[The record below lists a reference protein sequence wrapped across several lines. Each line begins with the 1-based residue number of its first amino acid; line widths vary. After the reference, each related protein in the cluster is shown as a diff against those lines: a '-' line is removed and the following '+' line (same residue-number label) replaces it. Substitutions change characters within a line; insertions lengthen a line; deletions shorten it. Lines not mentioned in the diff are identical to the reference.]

1 MTSGT
6 IARRMLPGATLPA
19 SLALVVALALALAPG
34 AQAAVK
40 LGPPLVAT
48 AGATQPRGTSATLL
62 GTVNP
67 RGAVTT
73 YYFQY
78 GPTIA
83 YGRQS
88 TPATLPAGLTRV
100 KVGQAVT
107 GILPGYHYRL
117 VASNGYGPTLG
128 KDRTFGLKSTE
139 LAAPKFTLAKSP
151 EPTPFGGA
159 YVLGGS
165 ITGVGSANRKLALQS
180 SPFPYLTPFTTIGLP
195 VLTNALGRFSFR
207 VPSLST
213 STQFRIST
221 LDPRPA
227 YSPIVTHRVAV
238 RVTLK
243 VRTTRHKGL
252 VRLYGTVTPA
262 RVGAPVRFQLL
273 RPVRPGKSEQET
285 RFVTQFSTVV
295 KRGTKTISRFSAI
308 ERIRSGG
315 SYRAYVVVRAGAL
328 VSGASAAV
336 LLHAA
341 PGSAGKTRK

>member
-1 MTSGT
+1 MRSGT
-6 IARRMLPGATLPA
+6 IARRMLPSAAFLA
-19 SLALVVALALALAPG
+19 SLALALALSTTG
-34 AQAAVK
+34 AQAAGK
-40 LGPPLVAT
+40 LGVGPPAVT
-48 AGATQPRGTSATLL
+48 TGAASQVRGTSATLL

-83 YGRQS
+83 YGKQTTS
-88 TPATLPAGLTRV
+88 ATLPAGIAKV

-107 GILPGYHYRL
+107 GLLSGYHYRL
-117 VASNGYGPTLG
+117 VGTNVYGTKFG
-128 KDRTFGLKSTE
+128 KDHAFGIKGTE
-139 LAAPKFTLAKSP
+139 LSKPKFTLAKSP
-151 EPTPFGGA
+151 EPTPFGGPF
-159 YVLGGS
+159 VLSGS
-165 ITGVGSANRKLALQS
+165 IAGVGSANRKLALQS

-227 YSPIVTHRVAV
+227 YSPTVTHRVSV

-262 RVGAPVRFQLL
+262 RVGAAVRFQLL
-273 RPVRPGKSEQET
+273 KPVRPGKSEKET
-285 RFVTQFSTVV
+285 RFATQFSSVV
-295 KRGTKTISRFSAI
+295 KRGTKTVARFSAI
-308 ERIRSGG
+308 ERIQRGG
-315 SYRAYVVVRAGAL
+315 RYRAYVVVKTGAL
-328 VSGASAAV
+328 VSGASTTV

-341 PGSAGKTRK
+341 PASTGKTGK

>member
-1 MTSGT
+1 
-6 IARRMLPGATLPA
+6 
-19 SLALVVALALALAPG
+19 LALAPA

-88 TPATLPAGLTRV
+88 TPATLPAGITKV

-117 VASNGYGPTLG
+117 VGSNGYGPTLG

-139 LAAPKFTLAKSP
+139 AVPPKFTLAKSP

-165 ITGVGSANRKLALQS
+165 ITGVGIANRKLALQS
-180 SPFPYLTPFTTIGLP
+180 SPFPYLTPFATIGLP

-243 VRTTRHKGL
+243 ARTTRHKGL

-285 RFVTQFSTVV
+285 RFVTQFSTAV
-295 KRGTKTISRFSAI
+295 KRGTKTVSRFSAI
-308 ERIRSGG
+308 ERIKSGG
-315 SYRAYVVVRAGAL
+315 KYRAYVVVKAGAL
-328 VSGASAAV
+328 VSGASSAV

-341 PGSAGKTRK
+341 PGKTRK

>member
-1 MTSGT
+1 MRSGT
-6 IARRMLPGATLPA
+6 IARRMCGATLLA
-19 SLALVVALALALAPG
+19 SLALALTLALATG
-34 AQAAVK
+34 AHAAGK
-40 LGPPLVAT
+40 LGVGPPAVT
-48 AGATQPRGTSATLL
+48 TGAASQVRGTSATLL

-73 YYFQY
+73 YYFLY

-83 YGRQS
+83 YGKQT
-88 TPATLPAGLTRV
+88 TPATLPAGIAKV

-107 GILPGYHYRL
+107 GLLPGYHYRL
-117 VASNGYGPTLG
+117 VGTNGYGTKLG
-128 KDRTFGLKSTE
+128 KDHAFGLKSTE
-139 LAAPKFTLAKSP
+139 LAKPKFTLAKSP
-151 EPTPFGGA
+151 ESTPFGSPF
-159 YVLGGS
+159 VLSGS
-165 ITGVGSANRKLALQS
+165 IAGVGSANRKLALQS
-180 SPFPYLTPFTTIGLP
+180 SAFPYLTPFTTIGLP
-195 VLTNALGRFSFR
+195 TLTNAFGRFSFR

-213 STQFRIST
+213 STQFRVST

-273 RPVRPGKSEQET
+273 KPVRPGKSEKET
-285 RFVTQFSTVV
+285 RFATQFSSVV
-295 KRGTKTISRFSAI
+295 KRGTKTIARFSAI
-308 ERIRSGG
+308 ERIQRGG
-315 SYRAYVVVRAGAL
+315 SYRAYVVVRTGAL
-328 VSGASAAV
+328 VSGASTAV

-341 PGSAGKTRK
+341 PGSTGKAGK